1 MNLRRNPE
9 VRGVVV
15 GAGLVVA
22 GLLLLTLPTLAGMDG
37 MSGGYALGMVGL
49 VAAILGLI
57 TAALTIP
64 RAARLNAILSG
75 RNVLAQW
82 VYAQTEVESQAR
94 RDRREFSRRNRALF
108 LVMAGWMLAC
118 MALFTTAGYL
128 TGQGDDVPLFV
139 AIMVAVLVTVAA
151 FAFGMP
157 HLLARQAVR
166 SSREAIIASDGLYLN
181 GAFHDWNPPMAA
193 LDGVELV
200 RDAEGARLA
209 FHLRSRTAPGLRYEP
224 YTVEAPVPQGE
235 EETAARVACR
245 LQR

>member
-1 MNLRRNPE
+1 
-9 VRGVVV
+9 
-15 GAGLVVA
+15 
-22 GLLLLTLPTLAGMDG
+22 
-37 MSGGYALGMVGL
+37 
-49 VAAILGLI
+49 
-57 TAALTIP
+57 
-64 RAARLNAILSG
+64 
-75 RNVLAQW
+75 

-94 RDRREFSRRNRALF
+94 RDRRELSRRNRALF

-166 SSREAIIASDGLYLN
+166 SRREAIIAGDGLYLN